1 MESLSACLIV
11 QNAERL
17 LPIALESL
25 GEMYD
30 ELIIV
35 DGGSI
40 DSTCDIAQQFDATLI
55 HSPWPNSFAQQRN
68 VYLDAVKTDW
78 LFAIDSDEFIDLNT
92 LHFLQQLKLNGEQF
106 ISELFFLPRCW
117 ISPQKLN
124 QYISSSPHFPDGQAR
139 IFRPSGLRYQGR
151 VHERPMGISKPH
163 QMLEHLGLYHLDLF
177 VNSIEQRQAKVT
189 RYGAKNPQDGAAD
202 FYLPDENSLELTD
215 WPIDSVLPAVAD
227 RLRQLDPNLPAIEPA
242 FQVFGAQIRSSK
254 TSYIIFPNWQNLT
267 AAAFAEVVAVFEM
280 TALETEP
287 IDLYVAG
294 EAGDR
299 FVIATLINLLTEL
312 RLDLNLKMR
321 RSSQIILISAK
332 MQAGIL
338 ALQPIKLTLN
348 CEDVEAAA
356 FTIDRLVAWSID

>member
-25 GEMYD
+25 GGIYD

-35 DGGSI
+35 DGGST
-40 DSTCDIAQQFDATLI
+40 DSTCDIAQQFGATLI
-55 HSPWPNSFAQQRN
+55 HSPWPNHHAQQRN

-92 LHFLQQLKLNGEQF
+92 LHFLQQLKLNGEQL

-117 ISPQKLN
+117 ISPHKLN

-139 IFRPSGLRYQGR
+139 IFRPAGLRYQGR
-151 VHERPMGISKPH
+151 IHSHPVGISKPR
-163 QMLEHLGLYHLDLF
+163 QMLDHLGLYHLDLF
-177 VNSIEQRQAKVT
+177 VNSIEQRQAKVAK
-189 RYGAKNPQDGAAD
+189 YGAENPQDGAAE
-202 FYLPDENSLELTD
+202 FYLPDEDSLELTD

-227 RLRQLDPNLPAIEPA
+227 RLRQLEPMPTVEPA
-242 FQVFGAQIRSSK
+242 FQVFNPQIRSSQ
-254 TSYIIFPNWQNLT
+254 TAYIIFPNWRNLT
-267 AAAFAEVVAVFEM
+267 AAAFAEAVTVLEMVA
-280 TALETEP
+280 AETEP

-299 FVIATLINLLTEL
+299 FVNATLTNLLTEL
-312 RLDLNLKMR
+312 RLIHDVTMP
-321 RSSQIILISAK
+321 RSSQIILISPK
-332 MQAGIL
+332 MQTEIL
-338 ALQPIKLTLN
+338 ALQPIKLTLS

-356 FTIDRLVAWSID
+356 FTEDRLICWSID